1 MLLENILPV
10 EYASSECYS
19 IRHPRHPCERYMRNR
34 KKIVPFLPLC
44 VVLIPILL
52 LGCSEE
58 KPRFVCDDAIG
69 CVTLSVNEPI
79 KIGVIQ
85 ALSGR
90 VAPLG
95 KEQLYGL
102 ELALDS
108 WQDKV
113 AGHPVEIQT
122 EDTGCSSEGG
132 ANAAL
137 KIVADP
143 KTVAIFGTTCSGAAT
158 TAAKVMADAGLTM
171 ISGNNSAPFLTSI
184 DGKRGP
190 HWQAGYF
197 RTANNEEIAGKAAA
211 TYAYTVLGIRN
222 AATINDG
229 DIYTKGLTEGFKK
242 VFSALGGTIVLDTAI
257 NKGDKEM
264 LPVLTAVA
272 NTKAQLLF
280 FPLFQPEGNLLLRK
294 ARELETLKNVVL
306 MTDGALIENSFIS
319 DLGDLAK
326 GMYFVG
332 PSTVESEAVKLL
344 DTRYQ
349 EKFKTTPSVNYYL
362 RAYDA
367 VNLLF
372 NAIAKVAIREP
383 DGTLHI
389 GRQALRDA
397 LYTTRAFDGI
407 TGRLACDEFGDCA
420 FPVFNILQMENP
432 AEGVAALQKNIKYT
446 YSRSQ

>member
-1 MLLENILPV
+1 MNNRGKILP
-10 EYASSECYS
+10 
-19 IRHPRHPCERYMRNR
+19 
-34 KKIVPFLPLC
+34 FLQGCILVIPL
-44 VVLIPILL
+44 LL
-52 LGCSEE
+52 LGCSQE
-58 KPRFVCDDAIG
+58 KQPFVCVDAIG
-69 CVTLSVNEPI
+69 CVSLSGNEPI

-102 ELALDS
+102 ELALDF
-108 WQDKV
+108 WQGKV
-113 AGHPVEIQT
+113 AGHSVEIQT

-143 KTVAIFGTTCSGAAT
+143 KTVAIFGTTCSGSAT

-190 HWQAGYF
+190 HWHPGYF

-211 TYAYTVLGIRN
+211 TYAYTVLGIHN

-257 NKGDKEM
+257 NKGDREM

-280 FPLFQPEGNLLLRK
+280 FPLFQPEGNLILRK
-294 ARELETLKNVVL
+294 ARELESLKNVLL
-306 MTDGALIENSFIS
+306 MADGALIENSFIA
-319 DLGDLAK
+319 DMGDLAQ

-344 DTRYQ
+344 DVRYR
-349 EKFKTTPSVNYYL
+349 EKFKTTPAVNYYL

-372 NAIAKVAIREP
+372 KAIDKVAVKEP

-389 GRQALRDA
+389 GRQALREA
-397 LYTTRAFDGI
+397 LYTTRAFPGI
-407 TGRLACDEFGDCA
+407 TGHLTCDEFGDCA
-420 FPVFNILQMENP
+420 VPIFNILQMENP
-432 AEGVAALQKNIKYT
+432 GEGVAALQKNIKYT
-446 YSRSQ
+446 YSLSQ